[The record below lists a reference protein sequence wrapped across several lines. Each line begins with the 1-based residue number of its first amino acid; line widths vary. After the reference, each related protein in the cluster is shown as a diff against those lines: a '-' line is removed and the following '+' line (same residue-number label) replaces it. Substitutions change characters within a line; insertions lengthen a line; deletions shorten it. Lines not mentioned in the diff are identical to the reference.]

1 MICEYLHFTPLTVW
15 TGNLQ
20 DNGYFSAVDNEA
32 HGPVDCNY
40 HGTVTDEGTCDC
52 FRENGYYGLHCEH
65 QKPCRAIRGGE
76 RHDGDEQG
84 ARHDREEK

>member
-1 MICEYLHFTPLTVW
+1 MFKDSGVVSSREYGSCYFFVPMICEYLHFTPLTVW

-52 FRENGYYGLHCEH
+52 FRE
-65 QKPCRAIRGGE
+65 
-76 RHDGDEQG
+76 DGVS
-84 ARHDREEK
+84 